1 MDLLTS
7 LMLILCG
14 GLAASTFIVQKQP
27 NARQYIDK
35 LTPYQGWIGIITLL
49 DGVLNLIHV
58 LFGHYPDSLLVTAAL
73 ELVLGFLLGY
83 GLIVHYMLRDSAE
96 ATTKAEHIRGKL
108 STAQIPLGLVALVLG
123 LWALLEILTGR

>member
-1 MDLLTS
+1 MDLLTA

-49 DGVLNLIHV
+49 DGVLNLFHV
-58 LFGHYPDSLLVTAAL
+58 LFAHYPGPFLLTAAL
-73 ELVLGFLLGY
+73 EVILGFLMGY
-83 GLIVHYMLRDSAE
+83 GLIVQHMLRDSAE

-108 STAQIPLGLVALVLG
+108 SASQIPLGLLALVLG
-123 LWALLEILTGR
+123 LWALLGILTER